1 MSDRRFVPNPFLLAD
16 LLGQDAS
23 PSAALRAL
31 GLVPEPVLTTMIAD
45 QYLRQILAREAV
57 DVGPFS
63 PVRQVQTTLHYTLS
77 VWANGN
83 LIAVTPSGSFAKG
96 TANRSGTDID
106 LFISLSDGT
115 PETLAD
121 IFNKLDRWLQGAGY
135 FTRRQNVSIGITAG
149 GQTVDLVPAKRQ
161 NLLTDDHSLYRSKA
175 NTWTKTNVGKHVA
188 LVRSSG
194 RLEEIRVLKLWR
206 DQNGLNFPSF
216 YLELAVIEALA
227 PTLLG
232 AAPYGDL
239 ANNVWIVFQ
248 YLRDRFPTA
257 RVLDPA
263 NSNNVISDD
272 LTGAE
277 KTAIQSAA
285 TGALAASNWNQIVR

>member
-1 MSDRRFVPNPFLLAD
+1 MSDRPLAPNPFLLAN
-16 LLGQDAS
+16 LLGHDAS
-23 PSAALRAL
+23 PSAAFRAL
-31 GLVPEPVLTTMIAD
+31 GLAPEPALTTMPAD

-63 PVRQVQTTLHYTLS
+63 PVRQVQTTLHYILS
-77 VWANGN
+77 VWANQFLLG
-83 LIAVTPSGSFAKG
+83 VTPSGSFAKG

-106 LFISLSDGT
+106 LFISLRDDT

-121 IFNKLDRWLQGAGY
+121 IFNKLDLKLKEVGY
-135 FTRRQNVSIGITAG
+135 ITRRQNVSIGITVG
-149 GQTVDLVPAKRQ
+149 GQKVDLVPAKRQ

-188 LVRSSG
+188 LVRGSG

-206 DQNGLNFPSF
+206 DQRGLNFPSF

-239 ANNVWIVFQ
+239 SNNVWIVFRH
-248 YLRDRFPTA
+248 LRDRFPMA

-285 TGALAASNWNQIVR
+285 TAALTASNWNQIVR